1 MQRLISLHHLNYT
14 MNRFFITLIF
24 FVCINSVKAQYF
36 HLSLFGGTSNY
47 QGDLQDKKFTFQQ
60 SHAAFGAG
68 LLYEINDQLFA
79 RANFTIGTI
88 SADDKLA
95 TKNTT
100 RNLNFTSKLTDIHV
114 GIEYLFVNLYDHKL
128 APYVFAGISGYHFN
142 PYTTATGS
150 STKVYLQPLG
160 TEGQGFYQGK
170 EKYKLNQLAIPFGGG
185 VKFAVN
191 DNLRLGLEIGLRK
204 LLTDYIDD
212 VSTNYVPQ
220 ALLLSNNG
228 QQAVDFAFRG
238 DEISPARPYPTTSLT
253 RGNPKSK
260 DWYYFSG
267 IILNYRIDP
276 DQLKGKNRHVKT
288 GCPGL

>member
-1 MQRLISLHHLNYT
+1 
-14 MNRFFITLIF
+14 MNRLFITLIF
-24 FVCINSVKAQYF
+24 LISINTVQAQYF
-36 HLSLFGGTSNY
+36 HLTLFGGTSNY

-68 LLYEINDQLFA
+68 VIYEITDNLFA
-79 RANFTIGTI
+79 RANFTTGTI
-88 SADDKLA
+88 SGDDKQSE
-95 TKNTT
+95 KNRI
-100 RNLNFTSKLTDIHV
+100 RNLNFTSKLTEIHL
-114 GIEYLFVNLYDHKL
+114 GIEYLLVNLYNHKL
-128 APYVFAGISGYHFN
+128 APYIFTGISGYHFN

-160 TEGQGFYQGK
+160 TEGQGFYKGK
-170 EKYKLNQLAIPFGGG
+170 KKYNLNQIAIPFGGG
-185 VKFAVN
+185 IKFAVN

-212 VSTNYVPQ
+212 VSTDYVPQ

-238 DEISPARPYPTTSLT
+238 DEITPARPYPTTSLT

-267 IILNYRIDP
+267 ITLSYRIDP
-276 DQLKGKNRHVKT
+276 SELKDRNKNNKA
-288 GCPGL
+288 GCPRL